1 MLKHSSRSTRCRFSH
16 AWILL
21 AIFCS
26 TPLVALLVV
35 DLSVSILNLALFC
48 PIRRLARCWLVS
60 ASIFLLCF
68 ADPCSSNLSALYPHV
83 SRSSVNTLTFIG
95 PVFVSSSALWR
106 SSDHLT
112 IFSSLSKRFL
122 SCCFLY
128 SSVLYQRPVIWR
140 VKKFTPVVLAPW
152 LQFILKP
159 DWSSVLRPSY
169 FEDVL
174 NLHHINFVDILANFL
189 GEYTCLNK
197 ASYRY
202 INNSTIINIRSQLW
216 VALLKSHS
224 QRACRRTLSD
234 RKRIFKVVCH

>member
-1 MLKHSSRSTRCRFSH
+1 MLKHSSRSTRCRFAH
-16 AWILL
+16 AWIFL
-21 AIFCS
+21 ALFCS
-26 TPLVALLVV
+26 TPLVTLLVFY
-35 DLSVSILNLALFC
+35 LSVSILNLALFC

-68 ADPCSSNLSALYPHV
+68 AEPLLLESLCSLSRCFSQLSKYPYFH
-83 SRSSVNTLTFIG
+83 RSGFC
-95 PVFVSSSALWR
+95 SSALWR

-174 NLHHINFVDILANFL
+174 NLYYINFVDILANFL